1 MIFFD
6 TNILIYFTIN
16 QDAKKQELSKKLIK
30 DAIKQNNFFISP
42 LVMSEYIYILAK
54 FKMLDV
60 SREKIEFFNKI
71 SQGEIS
77 SNDVNEAYKLC
88 SQNNFC
94 RNINDTIHL
103 KIAEQHCT
111 KLITFDKDFKK
122 LQSLTDL
129 QIEILNA

>member
-1 MIFFD
+1 VIFFD

-30 DAIKQNNFFISP
+30 DAIKQNNIFITP

-54 FKMLDV
+54 FKILDA
-60 SREKIEFFNKI
+60 SRDKIEFFNKI
-71 SQGEIS
+71 SQGEIRS
-77 SNDVNEAYKLC
+77 SDVSEAYRLC

-103 KIAEQHCT
+103 K
-111 KLITFDKDFKK
+111 L
-122 LQSLTDL
+122 
-129 QIEILNA
+129 LNSTVQNL